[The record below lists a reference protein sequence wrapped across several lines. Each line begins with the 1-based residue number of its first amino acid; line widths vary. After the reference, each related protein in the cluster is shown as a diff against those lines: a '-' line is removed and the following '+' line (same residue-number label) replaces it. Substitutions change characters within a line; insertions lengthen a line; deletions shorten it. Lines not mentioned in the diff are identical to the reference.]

1 MLLAFAL
8 LPVRSFPLLEMVP
21 ALLSLQCRYG
31 IYAAVLLHQADIA
44 GAFERVDQQQE
55 VIALARKFIDVLR
68 KAPST
73 DSHICHNYAR
83 MLNQLWDRRER
94 NIPQSARHA
103 NEATTNEEILDTP
116 KTNCGSHTA
125 QNDARHEGDNMK
137 NMSPFFSNS
146 PTADSG
152 SHGVPSIENYFLGS
166 FMPGLAD
173 FSTVAFDA
181 DLGQE
186 YQTTG
191 EFQNWTEPGQLL
203 G

>member
-73 DSHICHNYAR
+73 DSHVCHNYAR
-83 MLNQLWDRRER
+83 MLNQLWHKRER
-94 NIPQSARHA
+94 NIAQSARHA
-103 NEATTNEEILDTP
+103 NEATTNEEILDTL
-116 KTNCGSHTA
+116 KTNSGSHTA
-125 QNDARHEGDNMK
+125 QNDARQEGDNMK

-152 SHGVPSIENYFLGS
+152 SSIENYFLGS

-173 FSTVAFDA
+173 FSTIAFDT

-186 YQTTG
+186 YQIRG
-191 EFQNWTEPGQLL
+191 GFQNWTGPDQFL